1 LSICKIIDLQLKET
15 SLCKPML
22 IGARVAPLSS
32 VGCSKGREY
41 QESNYIQERE
51 EKYRTSCRSTYQNRV
66 SNYTVQNRRF
76 TSTLTNLST
85 NREEEIKQGCHYPPP
100 HHETPPP
107 QKKKKQK
114 KTKTKTKERWG
125 VH

>member
-1 LSICKIIDLQLKET
+1 LLLKET

-22 IGARVAPLSS
+22 IGARVAPFSP
-32 VGCSKGREY
+32 VGCSKGRY

-85 NREEEIKQGCHYPPP
+85 NREEEIKQG
-100 HHETPPP
+100 
-107 QKKKKQK
+107 
-114 KTKTKTKERWG
+114 
-125 VH
+125 

>member
-1 LSICKIIDLQLKET
+1 LSICKIIDLPLKET

-22 IGARVAPLSS
+22 IGTRVAPFSP
-32 VGCSKGREY
+32 VGCSKRREY
-41 QESNYIQERE
+41 QKSNYIQERE

-85 NREEEIKQGCHYPPP
+85 NREEEIKQG
-100 HHETPPP
+100 
-107 QKKKKQK
+107 
-114 KTKTKTKERWG
+114 
-125 VH
+125 